1 MAKQLS
7 ESSSSQVIDYLKDLD
22 KRVSGLEEA
31 MKPFIKSTDPIT
43 NGGLRERGDGKPDA
57 LELRIGEYW
66 FAYVGIVVLVSAF
79 VFMLSL
85 PWSGLHLML
94 PSLLGLT
101 ICGAMAGAAYYSK
114 ASYKFI
120 SLNLW
125 GAAFVVS
132 FFSLLRLFH
141 FGLFTL
147 FNPGILENLVLTVF
161 CIGLVAVAFLK
172 KSTYLFCISLSLF
185 LAAGIV
191 INQVMWTLSM
201 NAIAAGFLVY
211 FSQELK
217 KSLAFTYG
225 SIAIYV
231 AHLIWMI
238 GNPIMTG
245 QFESLANPLWD
256 QVFILIYASILSI
269 RILLPL
275 PKKRK
280 NEYVIANAL
289 ANGAPAFLLFNISFL
304 LHSGTNPLMP
314 KIIFFLVF
322 FGLALLFWNRLKIN
336 FSMVLFTL
344 FAHGT
349 ISIGLAQSIASP
361 DLYVILIWQSLLM
374 LANAMWFKSK
384 FITVSNFLLYI
395 VLFIAYTAAS
405 GFAGIIS
412 VSFGFVALFSARLL
426 RAYEE
431 RLGSS
436 FDILINFYLAI
447 AFFSLPFALW
457 KALPTEW
464 VAFSWL
470 GVTVLYYFMSAVLSS
485 PRYRWMGHFTLFAT
499 ILTVVLMATMGM
511 EAFYRILTFMALG
524 GVLITVSVV
533 YTRIRKRSK
542 NEISVSKD

>member
-22 KRVSGLEEA
+22 KRVTGLEEA
-31 MKPFIKSTDPIT
+31 MRPFIKSNDPIT
-43 NGGLRERGDGKPDA
+43 NGGLRERGDGQPDA
-57 LELRIGEYW
+57 FELRIGEYW
-66 FAYVGIVVLVSAF
+66 FAYVGIAVLVLAF

-85 PWSGLHLML
+85 PWSGIHPVL
-94 PSLLGLT
+94 PSLLGLS
-101 ICGAMAGAAYYSK
+101 ICGAMAGSAHYSK
-114 ASYKFI
+114 VSYKFI

-125 GAAFVVS
+125 GAAFVLS
-132 FFSLLRLFH
+132 FFSVLRLFH
-141 FGLFTL
+141 FGEFTL
-147 FNPGILENLVLTVF
+147 FDPGYLENVVLTVF
-161 CIGLVAVAFLK
+161 CIGLVATAFLK
-172 KSTYLFCISLSLF
+172 KSNYLFCIGISLL

-191 INQVMWTLSM
+191 INQPIWTLSL
-201 NAIAAGFLVY
+201 NALAAGALVY
-211 FSQELK
+211 FTSDLK
-217 KSLAFTYG
+217 KSVAFSSG
-225 SIAIYV
+225 SIMIYA

-256 QVFILIYASILSI
+256 QTFILIYASILSV
-269 RILLPL
+269 RIILPL

-289 ANGAPAFLLFNISFL
+289 ANGTPAFLLFNASFL
-304 LHSGTNPLMP
+304 LHSGTNPLSL

-322 FGLALLFWNRLKIN
+322 FGLALVFWNRLKIN

-344 FAHGT
+344 LAHGT
-349 ISIGLAQSIASP
+349 ISIGFTQSIASP

-374 LANAMWFKSK
+374 LANALWFKSK

-426 RAYEE
+426 RAYEA

-464 VAFSWL
+464 IAFSWL
-470 GVTVLYYFMSAVLSS
+470 GITVLYYFMSAVLKS

-511 EAFYRILTFMALG
+511 EAIYRIFTFMALG

-542 NEISVSKD
+542 NEIS